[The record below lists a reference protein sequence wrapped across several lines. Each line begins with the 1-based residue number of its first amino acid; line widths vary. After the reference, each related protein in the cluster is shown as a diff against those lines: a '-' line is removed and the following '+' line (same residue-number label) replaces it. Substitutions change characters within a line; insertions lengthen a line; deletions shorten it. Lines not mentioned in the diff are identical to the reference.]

1 MRTSDNQQQANSST
15 SLHHVEG
22 AGRVFT
28 CVALAAPDRWFDK
41 LFTLMSFQHLPVAS
55 NIWLALPPEFHLS
68 RTDFLKRM
76 TALTSD
82 MVSPHLTC

>member
-1 MRTSDNQQQANSST
+1 MRTSENQQQANSST

-41 LFTLMSFQHLPVAS
+41 LFTLMSFQTHLPVAF
-55 NIWLALPPEFHLS
+55 NIWLALPPGFKVA
-68 RTDFLKRM
+68 RAQTF
-76 TALTSD
+76 SD
-82 MVSPHLTC
+82 GLQL